1 MLRLSAS
8 LTMRP
13 HVATKL
19 YTLLNTALTVA
30 RRREPEN
37 EDIAM
42 FAAIIDAITEVRG
55 VALDVYE
62 VPPYVRRQNFDAYA
76 TTRTSSSPGTPKA
89 PQLADRSGF
98 AESAEAHSSA
108 TTPSTSTSLNDTR
121 DNEDEYAY
129 NDIPHGKC
137 PRSGVFTTNK

>member
-42 FAAIIDAITEVRG
+42 LVRG